1 MTRTL
6 LLAGF
11 AILSTVASTACGNA
25 RSSPPAEEPR
35 APAAGPVP
43 FSVVGEM
50 TEVNPYPGGASMKDL
65 GPAVIMNA
73 PVQKPGI
80 TKMGKQLVAV
90 SKVPPAKFQTDVVP
104 LISKELKLPPD
115 AGVIWH
121 FDDQGLQAVVVES
134 KPLASFDDVAT
145 AELRDSHYESTVFAG
160 GKMTR
165 REGVHK
171 VVHVTFTPAAKARI
185 TQYARDH
192 RATSIVVAYAG
203 WAASDGGAQ
212 DDADIEFRFAWL
224 TDEAAAEK
232 AANDFVATVSRRRP
246 GR

>member
-1 MTRTL
+1 M
-6 LLAGF
+6 
-11 AILSTVASTACGNA
+11 
-25 RSSPPAEEPR
+25 
-35 APAAGPVP
+35 
-43 FSVVGEM
+43 GELP
-50 TEVNPYPGGASMKDL
+50 EVNPYPGGASMKNL

-73 PVQKPGI
+73 PVQKPGM

-90 SKVPPAKFQTDVVP
+90 SKVPPDKFQTDVVP
-104 LISKELKLPPD
+104 LIMKELTVPAD

-121 FDDQGLQAVVVES
+121 FDEQGVQAVVVGS
-134 KPLASFDDVAT
+134 KPLASFDDIAG

-165 REGVHK
+165 REGVRK
-171 VVHVTFTPAAKARI
+171 VVRVTFTPAAKARI

-192 RATSIVVAYAG
+192 RATSVVVDYAG

-212 DDADIEFRFAWL
+212 DDAAIEFRFAWL
-224 TDEAAAEK
+224 TDEAASEK
-232 AANDFVATVSRRRP
+232 AAHDFVATVTRRRP